1 MQGDGNFVVYR
12 SDVWKPLWASGTD
25 GHPGASVVMQDDGSL
40 VVYDADG
47 TYLWDSAPDGRPG
60 AYVTMQ
66 DHGNLVVYTPDREA
80 PWASDTVRI
89 SPLPSAPTLISL
101 APDRHE
107 MFQQGIDAALMHR
120 SFANGSWGDWASL
133 GGEIRGRPAASFWSS
148 GRIDLF
154 VRSRS

>member
-1 MQGDGNFVVYR
+1 METSVGLWYR
-12 SDVWKPLWASGTD
+12 WASA
-25 GHPGASVVMQDDGSL
+25 ASVVMQDDGNL

-47 TYLWDSAPDGRPG
+47 TYLWGSAPDGRPG

-80 PWASDTVRI
+80 PWASDTVWI
-89 SPLPSAPTLISL
+89 SALPSAPTLISL

-133 GGEIRGRPAASFWSS
+133 VGRSGVGRQPPSGVRAGSTCSS
-148 GRIDLF
+148 APGLEPPLPL
-154 VRSRS
+154 S